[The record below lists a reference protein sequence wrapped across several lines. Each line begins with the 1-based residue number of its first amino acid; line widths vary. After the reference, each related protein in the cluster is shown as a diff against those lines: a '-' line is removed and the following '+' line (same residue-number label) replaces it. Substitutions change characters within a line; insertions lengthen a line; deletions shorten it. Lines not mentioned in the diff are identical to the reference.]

1 MDDEYEKEEVINKQI
16 DEIKIMLRSS
26 KTISD
31 YDLILKKFNIK
42 IKKNNKL
49 SSSLYVKK
57 DVKIKIINM
66 AINEP
71 LDIFDYDN
79 YIKGK

>member
-1 MDDEYEKEEVINKQI
+1 MDDEYEKEELINKQI
-16 DEIKIMLRSS
+16 DEIKIMLHSS
-26 KTISD
+26 KTVSD

-57 DVKIKIINM
+57 EVKIKIINM

-79 YIKGK
+79 FIKGK

>member
-1 MDDEYEKEEVINKQI
+1 MDDDCEKEERINKQI

>member
-71 LDIFDYDN
+71 LDTFDYDN